1 VVPILPA
8 MATESAI
15 AHVESH
21 GGSRWRGRKRALP
34 LIAAGVVTALI
45 AVAVAALVWSGVTLT
60 GDATA
65 LARVSVEPL
74 GGHVERV
81 EAFGP
86 GGRRIPLAIEG
97 GRLVPQ
103 QRLKP
108 GERVSVEVEVRRPGW
123 LGWALGHE
131 RAEHLTLTTPV
142 AHLQRRWLTVHPGSD
157 VRVQFDQP
165 VSAIA
170 RQAGELSQSARARA
184 RALPSAR
191 RTISLGHEPATGSI
205 QIAAAPRSWET
216 VGAPMQVSWFPPSRS
231 PVMVTLPAAG
241 SQVGPATKLY
251 LTFSKPVDDV
261 LGSARPRLTPN
272 TPGHWHKANSHTLVF
287 VPSGMGAA
295 FGAHLRAQ
303 LPHQV
308 SMVGSGSATT
318 GAGSDAGGSSSGGGG
333 AGGASSLHKTSAVEW
348 TVPPGSVLRLQQLLA
363 QAGYLPLRWHPQGPR
378 VARTAA
384 AEAQAAVSAP
394 KGAFS
399 WRYPNTPHQLQAMW
413 SAGHENV
420 ITKGALMKFEDEH
433 DLTVDGLPGASVWHA
448 LIADAIAGKR
458 LRSGYSYVYV
468 HREVPETVTLWH
480 NGRTILDSPANTGIS
495 GAETELGTFPVFEH
509 LPETTMSGTNPDGSH
524 YEDPGI
530 KWVSYFNGGDA
541 LHNFDRASFGTPQSL
556 GCVEMPLEASAKI
569 YPYTP
574 IGTLVTIES

>member
-1 VVPILPA
+1 

-21 GGSRWRGRKRALP
+21 GGSRWRGRKRVLS
-34 LIAAGVVTALI
+34 LIAAGVATAVI
-45 AVAVAALVWSGVTLT
+45 AVAVAAILWSGVTLSAD
-60 GDATA
+60 GTA
-65 LARVSVEPL
+65 LARVSVEPF

-86 GGRRIPLAIEG
+86 GGRRIPLSIED
-97 GRLVPQ
+97 GRLTPE

-108 GERVSVEVEVRRPGW
+108 GERVSVEVEVHRPGW

-131 RAEHLTLTTPV
+131 RTEHLTLTAPV
-142 AHLQRRWLTVHPGSD
+142 AHLRQRWLTVRRGSA
-157 VRVQFDQP
+157 VRVAFDQP

-170 RQAGELSQSARARA
+170 RHAGELSREARARA

-191 RTISLGHEPATGSI
+191 RTVSLGHQPATGSI

-251 LTFSKPVDDV
+251 LTFSKPVQDV
-261 LGSARPRLTPN
+261 LGSARPRLTPA
-272 TPGHWHKANSHTLVF
+272 TPGHWQVANSHTLVF

-295 FGAHLRAQ
+295 FGTHLRAQ

-308 SMVGSGSATT
+308 SVVGSASGTTDVGSG
-318 GAGSDAGGSSSGGGG
+318 AGGSGG
-333 AGGASSLHKTSAVEW
+333 ANGASPLHKTSEVEW

-363 QAGYLPLRWHPQGPR
+363 QAGYLPLRWHPQGAG
-378 VARTAA
+378 VARTSA

-394 KGAFS
+394 TGTFS

-433 DLTVDGLPGASVWHA
+433 DLTVDGLPGPTVWDA
-448 LIADAIAGKR
+448 LIKDAIAGKR
-458 LRSGYSYVYV
+458 LQSGYSYVYV

-480 NGRTILDSPANTGIS
+480 NGHTVLNSPANTGIS